1 MQSSTENN
9 YMVNPMSQNE
19 NRKTRTRFI
28 AKEIVFCP
36 GVEKELKSLPEAH
49 QISFMHN
56 LNLVANGIDPTLG
69 IDHLESAGA
78 GVIELKINGRPA
90 FRCIYYNKLPTKV
103 LVVHATLKTTNGS
116 DPKILKLVKQRLKA
130 YLSKL

>member
-1 MQSSTENN
+1 
-9 YMVNPMSQNE
+9 MSHDE

-28 AKEIVFCP
+28 VKEIVFCP
-36 GVEKELKSLPEAH
+36 GAEKELKALPEAH

-56 LNLVANGIDPTLG
+56 LNLVANGMDPTLA

-78 GVIELKINGRPA
+78 GVIELKINGKPA
-90 FRCIYYNKLPTKV
+90 FRCVYYNKLPGQV
-103 LVVHATLKTTNGS
+103 VVVHATPKTTNGS
-116 DPKILKLVKQRLKA
+116 DPKIMRLVKQRLKA